1 VPETACGFK
10 SRSSHQSFPAVISR
24 DFEDDQSLNF
34 PGNTSGTF
42 STMSTLEWILIIGL
56 GAIIL
61 CLYGLG
67 MAIDK
72 VNEKLSEILDE
83 LEKLADRISPPPND

>member
-1 VPETACGFK
+1 
-10 SRSSHQSFPAVISR
+10 
-24 DFEDDQSLNF
+24 
-34 PGNTSGTF
+34 
-42 STMSTLEWILIIGL
+42 MSTLEWILIIGL